1 MPLPRPGY
9 DQCMRR
15 RGSTHGARCSS
26 GAAREHSGRHA
37 LSAAGAALLAL
48 LLLAPAGAALAACGG
63 SAGSPAPA
71 AVSGSPAATA
81 GANPGAATS
90 SNPAAA
96 VHRDLAY
103 AHVSPSEKL
112 DLYLPAGGSAPYPVI
127 VAIHGGG
134 FMAGDKTDGQVAP
147 MLLGLAR
154 GYAVASIDY
163 RLSGEAKF
171 PAQIEDVKAAIRWLR
186 ANAGRY
192 RLDPARIAVWGDS
205 AGGNLAALAGTSAGV
220 AALSDPALGNAGQ
233 SDAVQ
238 AVVDWFGPIS
248 LLKVDSDFRASHA
261 GPTGHEAPT
270 SFESEYFGAPVRTV
284 PAKVKAADPMTYIG
298 AGDPPFLIEHG
309 DADSTVPVQQSQRL
323 AAALRRALGPG
334 AVTLRIFPGA
344 GHMATVIYSRANARA
359 VLGWLDARLR

>member
-1 MPLPRPGY
+1 MTGTGTASSPLCANRPARTHHDG
-9 DQCMRR
+9 RR
-15 RGSTHGARCSS
+15 ALR
-26 GAAREHSGRHA
+26 AA
-37 LSAAGAALLAL
+37 AAAWLTL
-48 LLLAPAGAALAACGG
+48 LLLAPTGAALTACGKN
-63 SAGSPAPA
+63 AGSPAPA
-71 AVSGSPAATA
+71 AS
-81 GANPGAATS
+81 ANPGAAATS
-90 SNPAAA
+90 IGTGSAVGQPAT
-96 VHRDLAY
+96 VHRDIAY

-112 DLYLPAGGSAPYPVI
+112 DLYLPASASAPYAVI

-134 FMAGDKTDGQVAP
+134 FMAGDKSDGQEAP
-147 MLLGLAR
+147 TLLGLAR
-154 GYAVASIDY
+154 GYTVASINY

-171 PAQIEDVKAAIRWLR
+171 PAQIQDVKAAIRWLR

-248 LLKVDSDFRASHA
+248 MLKVDSDFRASRA

-270 SFESEYFGAPVRTV
+270 SFESRYFGAPVRTV
-284 PAKVKAADPMTYIG
+284 PGKVKAADPITYIG
-298 AGDPPFLIEHG
+298 PGDPPFLIEHG
-309 DADSTVPVQQSQRL
+309 TADSTVPVQQSQRL
-323 AAALRRALGPG
+323 AAALRRVLGPS

-344 GHMATVIYSRANARA
+344 GHMAPAIYSRTNAGA
-359 VLGWLDARLR
+359 VLDWLDARLK

>member
-1 MPLPRPGY
+1 MNRPARASRGF
-9 DQCMRR
+9 RR
-15 RGSTHGARCSS
+15 AL
-26 GAAREHSGRHA
+26 AAVA
-37 LSAAGAALLAL
+37 AALLAL

-63 SAGSPAPA
+63 SAGGPAPA
-71 AVSGSPAATA
+71 ATSGGAAPTATA
-81 GANPGAATS
+81 RSGAAAGASPGAGT
-90 SNPAAA
+90 
-96 VHRDLAY
+96 VRRDIAY
-103 AHVSPSEKL
+103 AHASHSEKL
-112 DLYLPAGGSAPYPVI
+112 DLYLPAKGSAPYPVI

-134 FMAGDKTDGQVAP
+134 FMSGDKDDGQVAP

-154 GYAVASIDY
+154 GYAVASVDY

-192 RLDPARIAVWGDS
+192 KLDPARIVAWGDS

-233 SDAVQ
+233 SNAVQ

-248 LLKVDSDFRASHA
+248 MLKVDSDFRASHA

-270 SFESEYFGAPVRTV
+270 SFESEYFGAPLRTV
-284 PAKVKAADPMTYIG
+284 PAKVRAADPITYIG

-323 AAALRRALGPG
+323 AAALRRVLGPN
-334 AVTLRIFPGA
+334 AVTLRIFQGA
-344 GHMATVIYSRANARA
+344 GHMAPVIYSRANARA
-359 VLGWLDARLR
+359 VLDWLDAKVR